1 MVSTPANHQNETTG
15 SFSDL
20 VLRDH
25 DAAGHEL
32 LVGLHAIALGFAEH
46 ENLPQQSLLQQADR
60 RASWHALWV
69 ALSVGDKAK
78 TFKAG
83 DQIWQSGQ
91 FSVPPNQA
99 EIMLLDSRI
108 IDPSA
113 HCSVSPMQNASLMSS
128 ELVVKRLKLNQA
140 SIDKPRTIL
149 LIDAFASAGAELLAR
164 TKKLDHVNVIATA
177 ATPQLKSWLI
187 DQGAQHVIDYHKPW
201 DTQLK
206 ALGISHVSDL
216 ICLRKLD
223 TATITALLSG

>member
-1 MVSTPANHQNETTG
+1 MVSTPATQTNETTG

-20 VLRDH
+20 ALKDH

-46 ENLPQQSLLQQADR
+46 ENLPQQALLQQADR

-69 ALSVGDKAK
+69 ALSVGDKAN

-91 FSVPPNQA
+91 FSAPPNQA

-108 IDPSA
+108 VDPSA

-140 SIDKPRTIL
+140 SAEKPRTIL
-149 LIDAFASAGAELLAR
+149 LIDAFASAGAELLSR
-164 TKKLDHVNVIATA
+164 TKQLTNVTVIATA
-177 ATPQLKSWLI
+177 ATPQLKTWLT
-187 DQGAQHVIDYHKPW
+187 DQGAQHVIDYYKPW
-201 DTQLK
+201 DSQLQ
-206 ALGISHVSDL
+206 ALGITHVSDL

-223 TATITALLSG
+223 TATITALLTG